1 MIWHAIIA
9 LTRGAS
15 WLSRPFW
22 RRETGTASVEFVI
35 VFPAFIAFLASASES
50 GLLLSRHVM
59 FERGVDV
66 AVRAIRLSS
75 GAPVD
80 RDAIRDIIC
89 QESMVFPDCQ
99 ANLLLEMTRIYDAD
113 NEVWTYPATDT
124 TCVDRTETVQP
135 VTAFVSGQPNEVM
148 LLRACMVVDLM
159 FRDLW
164 LGGALQKDAS
174 GAYQIV
180 TASAFAVE
188 PR

>member
-1 MIWHAIIA
+1 MIGQVFIA
-9 LTRGAS
+9 LARVTS
-15 WLSRPFW
+15 LLSRLW

-80 RDAIRDIIC
+80 RDAIRDTIC
-89 QESMVFPDCQ
+89 QQAMVFPDCE
-99 ANLLLEMTRIYDAD
+99 ANLLLEMTRIYDSD
-113 NEVWTYPATDT
+113 NDVWTYPATNT

-135 VTAFVSGQPNEVM
+135 VTQFVSGQPNEIM

-159 FRDLW
+159 FRDMW

-174 GAYQIV
+174 GGYQIV